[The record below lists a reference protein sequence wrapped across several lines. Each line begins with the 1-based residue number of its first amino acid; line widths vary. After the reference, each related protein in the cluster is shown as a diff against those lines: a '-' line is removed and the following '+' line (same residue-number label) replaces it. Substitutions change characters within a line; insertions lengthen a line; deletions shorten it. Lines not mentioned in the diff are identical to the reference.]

1 MLTCQFCG
9 LTGSRGDEC
18 FQLDKHNRGFWC
30 EDCDGFT
37 YFDETEMKHHFLLIL
52 EDRTTKKENR
62 IAANIKFN
70 KRLSPFRYPGGKSK
84 IIDYL
89 YLRLREKKSKKL
101 ISPYTGGGSFEL
113 AMLNAGVVEHLHLN
127 DLDTGIFAFWWVVK
141 HMPFA
146 LIERLQTIT
155 PTHNDFFECQSIIKE
170 DYRGVDVVEAAW
182 ASLLVNRLAYSGIY
196 KANPLGGKNGTRKA
210 LLSRWNPIELEKRIM
225 HIHQLSDHITITQEN
240 ALELIEE
247 AYWDEEATI
256 FIDPPYFEKGKEL
269 YHCFYTKKDH
279 IELAQLLDSLYQGCP
294 GADLI
299 VTYDYHQWIDN
310 LYFYP
315 QTEVISRSYSA

>member
-1 MLTCQFCG
+1 
-9 LTGSRGDEC
+9 
-18 FQLDKHNRGFWC
+18 
-30 EDCDGFT
+30 
-37 YFDETEMKHHFLLIL
+37 
-52 EDRTTKKENR
+52 
-62 IAANIKFN
+62 
-70 KRLSPFRYPGGKSK
+70 
-84 IIDYL
+84 
-89 YLRLREKKSKKL
+89 
-101 ISPYTGGGSFEL
+101 
-113 AMLNAGVVEHLHLN
+113 MLNNNFKWGLFLKDE
-127 DLDTGIFAFWWVVK
+127 
-141 HMPFA
+141 
-146 LIERLQTIT
+146 LIAEY
-155 PTHNDFFECQSIIKE
+155 P
-170 DYRGVDVVEAAW
+170 
-182 ASLLVNRLAYSGIY
+182 
-196 KANPLGGKNGTRKA
+196 GTRKA